1 MAKQDQTE
9 HKGKYNINFTKED
22 WKTIPEQLIYDAVTK
37 EGKPTIARTLGV
49 PLDSFRDWFKFRK
62 INIPV
67 VRNYNYYNARKPL
80 EEQGAWEDDLSR
92 EILNL
97 MEKAR
102 SERLKRNEE
111 DIIEVICPTCGKTF
125 KTRRDKPQ
133 KYCSS
138 ECVANRI
145 RSEEEKAKLSK
156 SCIGRE
162 AWNKGR
168 KMSCIEKEAMRKAAK
183 KVWTKEKKVQ
193 QSIKQKEVWQNKQ
206 LRNKMSQIKIEQYK
220 EESLHNKVSIATQ
233 KAMGLPEIKKKVID
247 SANDHDVLEKRRK
260 TNLKKYGVN
269 WIVQTEQYINAKPR
283 GATNEKW
290 RKWLNLEKSNTE
302 FALENYIYDFK
313 YDEKTLIEIN
323 PTFTHT
329 STVRPEFTS
338 YMHGKVKDKNYHKN
352 KLETAESK
360 GYRCIMIWDW
370 DDKEKI
376 LALLQPRKTIYARK
390 CEIREVDI
398 INTNV
403 FLNSYHLQNTC
414 TNQIARIG
422 LYYQDEL
429 ISLMTFGKPRYN
441 NNFDWELL
449 RLCTKTGYTVIGGA
463 QRMFNVAKDQFNI
476 KSIISYCDRSKFS
489 GDIYNRLG
497 FKLKG
502 KLQPSKHWYNPTTK
516 RHITNSLL
524 LQRGFSQLHGDHHYE
539 LANKGESNT
548 ELMLNAGYLEVY
560 DCGQATYVWYA
571 E

>member
-1 MAKQDQTE
+1 MPKRNQPD

-22 WKTIPEQLIYDAVTK
+22 WLSIPEQLIYDAVTK
-37 EGKPTIARTLGV
+37 EGKPTIAKILGV

-62 INIPV
+62 IDIPV

-92 EILNL
+92 EILGL

-102 SERLKRNEE
+102 SERLERNEE
-111 DIIEVICPTCGKTF
+111 AIIEVICPTCGKTF

-138 ECVANRI
+138 ECVANRV

-168 KMSCIEKEAMRKAAK
+168 KMSCIEKEAMRKAVK

-449 RLCTKTGYTVIGGA
+449 RLCTKPGYIVIGGA
-463 QRMFNVAKDQFNI
+463 QRMFNAAKDQFNI

>member
-1 MAKQDQTE
+1 MTKQDQPK

-22 WKTIPEQLIYDAVTK
+22 WETIPEQLIYDAVTK
-37 EGKPTIARTLGV
+37 EGKPTIARILGV

-62 INIPV
+62 IDIPV

-125 KTRRDKPQ
+125 ETRKDKPQ

-138 ECVANRI
+138 ECVANRV

-156 SCIGRE
+156 SCMGRE
-162 AWNKGR
+162 VWNKGR

-220 EESLHNKVSIATQ
+220 EESLHNKISIATQ

-260 TNLKKYGVN
+260 TNLEKYGVN

-376 LALLQPRKTIYARK
+376 LASLQPRKTIYARK

-398 INTNV
+398 INTNI

-441 NNFDWELL
+441 TNFDWELL
-449 RLCTKTGYTVIGGA
+449 RLCTKTGYTVIGGSEKLFKA
-463 QRMFNVAKDQFNI
+463 FTELYNPE
-476 KSIISYCDRSKFS
+476 SIISYCDRSKFS

-524 LQRGFSQLHGDHHYE
+524 LQRGFSQLHGDHCYE
-539 LANKGESNT
+539 LANKGDSNT